1 MIRSILAQSELD
13 LNCRFDKWQCS
24 PELSREQFEPIRRR
38 MVLDHCKWDP
48 QVGDVSTLARFAL
61 ILPADTWRQLANLA
75 EKLTAEA
82 LQAEAELLH
91 RPELL
96 AHLGLPRKV
105 RQALAVDLPATPAA
119 ARVFRFDFHPTSEG
133 WRISE
138 ANSDVPGGYTEASS
152 FTYLMAEQFPGISS
166 AGSPANSW
174 ADRMAGT
181 IGETAQVAL
190 LFATGYM
197 EDQQVISFLASLLRQ
212 RGCTTHLAHP
222 RQIHWSDGVAY
233 LSCDW
238 YRGPLDAV
246 VRFYQG
252 EWMARLPAGNNWPC
266 FFRGGRTFVSN
277 PGSALIIESK
287 RFPLIW
293 HRLSAPLPTWK
304 MLLPETGDPREV
316 RWRRDPSWLLKTA
329 LCNTGDTVTIRG
341 LTKQADW
348 FWAAGLALLWPQQW
362 VAQRRFEVLPLS
374 TPAGL
379 MYPCLGVYTINGK
392 AEGIYG
398 RISPRPVI
406 DYSAI
411 DMAVL
416 IRQERPR
423 SMENGQARAF

>member
-1 MIRSILAQSELD
+1 
-13 LNCRFDKWQCS
+13 
-24 PELSREQFEPIRRR
+24 
-38 MVLDHCKWDP
+38 
-48 QVGDVSTLARFAL
+48 
-61 ILPADTWRQLANLA
+61 
-75 EKLTAEA
+75 
-82 LQAEAELLH
+82 
-91 RPELL
+91 
-96 AHLGLPRKV
+96 
-105 RQALAVDLPATPAA
+105 
-119 ARVFRFDFHPTSEG
+119 
-133 WRISE
+133 
-138 ANSDVPGGYTEASS
+138 
-152 FTYLMAEQFPGISS
+152 
-166 AGSPANSW
+166 
-174 ADRMAGT
+174 
-181 IGETAQVAL
+181 
-190 LFATGYM
+190 
-197 EDQQVISFLASLLRQ
+197 
-212 RGCTTHLAHP
+212 
-222 RQIHWSDGVAY
+222 
-233 LSCDW
+233 
-238 YRGPLDAV
+238 
-246 VRFYQG
+246 
-252 EWMARLPAGNNWPC
+252 MARLPAGNNWPC